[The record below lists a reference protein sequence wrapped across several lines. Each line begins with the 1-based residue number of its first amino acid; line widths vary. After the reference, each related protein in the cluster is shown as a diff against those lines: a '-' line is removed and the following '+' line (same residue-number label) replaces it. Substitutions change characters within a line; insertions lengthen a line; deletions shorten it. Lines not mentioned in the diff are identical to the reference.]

1 MRLSLMRTLALALLV
16 SSALVAPAAAQID
29 PNRGVDLQALQQMD
43 RQRSIA
49 LENQVNAL
57 EARVQSEQR
66 LRDFQA
72 TLPPPYVYRP
82 GEVSRSAPP
91 AGYASIPDAALAASN
106 ARVKQA
112 LQTRR

>member
-1 MRLSLMRTLALALLV
+1 MRTLALVLLF
-16 SSALVAPAAAQID
+16 SSALVAPVAAQVD
-29 PNRGVDLQALQQMD
+29 PNPLNRGLDLQALQQMD
-43 RQRSIA
+43 RQRAIA

-72 TLPPPYVYRP
+72 TLPPPYAYRP
-82 GEVSRSAPP
+82 GEVSRAAPP
-91 AGYASIPDAALAASN
+91 TGYASIPDAALAASN
-106 ARVKQA
+106 ARVRQA